1 MTWSALILAGSRPGT
16 TDPVATYAGVS
27 HKALIRLE
35 GATLLDR
42 VAAAVRAAGATRV
55 AVSASDRAVVVEAM
69 RLGLEVLPPAA
80 GPSASVAA
88 ALTVL
93 GTPLLVTTADHA
105 LLDGA
110 WIARFLADVP
120 AEADVATLLARRDVV
135 EAVGPR
141 DPAHLAALRRWR
153 LVGVQPVL
161 ARHAGS
167 RAGDRPVEPGGS
179 GPQAA
184 MADRLAAGATAAA
197 ALSVRPVDAGGGGA
211 ASRPAGGRGDG
222 GGAEP
227 VRPGRDRCRQA
238 RRSRS
243 GPHAHRL
250 LNLRKA
256 IHDPIAPPCRDHL
269 FRL

>member
-1 MTWSALILAGSRPGT
+1 MTWSALILAGSRPGA

-35 GATLLDR
+35 GETLLAR

-69 RLGLEVLPPAA
+69 RLGLEVLPPAS

-120 AEADVATLLARRDVV
+120 ADVDVATLLARRDVV
-135 EAVGPR
+135 EAVAPATRRTWLRFADGDWSGCNLFWLATPEAALAIGLWSPVEADRKRPWRIVWRLGPMLLLR
-141 DPAHLAALRRWR
+141 YLVGRLTLAAA
-153 LVGVQPVL
+153 V
-161 ARHAGS
+161 RHLGR
-167 RAGDRPVEPGGS
+167 RAGVATAVVPSPFG
-179 GPQAA
+179 
-184 MADRLAAGATAAA
+184 LAAIDVDKPAD
-197 ALSVRPVDAGGGGA
+197 LDLVRTLTG
-211 ASRPAGGRGDG
+211 S
-222 GGAEP
+222 
-227 VRPGRDRCRQA
+227 
-238 RRSRS
+238 
-243 GPHAHRL
+243 
-250 LNLRKA
+250 
-256 IHDPIAPPCRDHL
+256 
-269 FRL
+269 

>member
-135 EAVGPR
+135 EAVPPR
-141 DPAHLAALRRWR
+141 PGAPGCASPMAIGRGAICSGSPRRKPRWR
-153 LVGVQPVL
+153 SACG
-161 ARHAGS
+161 ARWKRTASGH
-167 RAGDRPVEPGGS
+167 GGS
-179 GPQAA
+179 SGGWGRCCCCAICS
-184 MADRLAAGATAAA
+184 AG
-197 ALSVRPVDAGGGGA
+197 
-211 ASRPAGGRGDG
+211 
-222 GGAEP
+222 
-227 VRPGRDRCRQA
+227 
-238 RRSRS
+238 
-243 GPHAHRL
+243 
-250 LNLRKA
+250 
-256 IHDPIAPPCRDHL
+256 
-269 FRL
+269 